1 METHK
6 AVNFIFELA
15 QLKRIKHCGV
25 LRAGVDNPDSVAE
38 HVMRAAQIGY
48 ILAVMEGDVN
58 PERVASM
65 VLVHDNGEAR
75 IGDQERVAAHYYSN
89 KRAEKKA
96 FKEQLKDIDSDIAK
110 TWEKYFNEYT
120 KKNTKEGILARDAD
134 LLELAFQVKEYI
146 DEGHEAVKEWIKNVK
161 KELKSKSA
169 KELLKDMEK
178 TKFTEWWE
186 GLD

>member
-1 METHK
+1 MNVHQT
-6 AVNFIFELA
+6 VNFIFELA

-38 HVMRAAQIGY
+38 HVMRASQIGY
-48 ILAVMEGDVN
+48 LLAVMEGDAD

-75 IGDQERVAAHYYSN
+75 IGDQERVASRYYSI

-96 FKEQLKDIDSDIAK
+96 FRDQLKHIDPQIAK
-110 TWEKYFNEYT
+110 TWEKYFDEYT

-161 KELKSKSA
+161 KEIRSRSA
-169 KELLKDMEK
+169 KLLLADMMQ
-178 TKFTEWWE
+178 TKFTDWWKE
-186 GLD
+186 LN

>member
-1 METHK
+1 MDTHK
-6 AVNFIFELA
+6 TVNFIFELA

-25 LRAGVDNPDSVAE
+25 LRAGVENPDSVAE
-38 HVMRAAQIGY
+38 HVMRAAQIGFL
-48 ILAVMEGDVN
+48 LAVMEGDVN

-75 IGDQERVAAHYYSN
+75 IGDQERVASKYFSI

-96 FKEQLKDIDSDIAK
+96 FRDQLKYIDDDVAK
-110 TWEKYFNEYT
+110 TWTKYFDEYT

-146 DEGHEAVKEWIKNVK
+146 DEGHDAAKEWIKNVK

-169 KELLKDMEK
+169 KEILKDMEN

-186 GLD
+186 GLG